1 MIDVPWLVFV
11 ASGAICLGAGMMAW
25 MKNPRSKAASI
36 FLVSMM
42 FIFVATSTGPLF
54 PIVSPDN
61 AGTARSLATA
71 CIVSILISETLL
83 WMLAIVFPVER
94 RLSFRPINLAG
105 AAMLSILAVTVG
117 LGLAFTDLD
126 LSDPDRI
133 RISTEARAL
142 VLTVAATS
150 MMLAMILVL
159 SVRAKASDV
168 QWRSGTIYLA
178 GLWVLAI
185 GGTLFALGSFVDSG
199 VGTSIEPLAQI
210 SLATGLAISGLI
222 FAYSIASGQMV
233 MTVSPAT
240 EASRSSEKATYRL
253 LHRHVYLVEEEKP
266 DFSFEIFS
274 DILKGRCFDCS
285 NDDAFPCES
294 LECSAC
300 KLPCPCRTCTK
311 YKSRP
316 QGMVVTRQFP
326 NDVREEHFL
335 QTTPILWLST
345 VSGKDNMDP
354 AKLNLLTDYL
364 VNFMDRS
371 HNGVVLVDGLE
382 YLVTSNDFNRVLK
395 AIDRWTECA
404 MTSDCRLILSL
415 DPRTFEKKELALL
428 EKNKEVVRPDAKEK
442 WQVIPERI

>member
-1 MIDVPWLVFV
+1 
-11 ASGAICLGAGMMAW
+11 MMAW
-25 MKNPRSKAASI
+25 MKDPRSKAASI

-42 FIFVATSTGPLF
+42 FIFAATATGPLF
-54 PIVSPDN
+54 PLVSPDN
-61 AGTARSLATA
+61 EGTIKSLATA
-71 CIVSILISETLL
+71 CVVSILLAETLL

-94 RLSFRPINLAG
+94 KVSFRPLNVTG
-105 AAMLSILAVTVG
+105 AAILAIPIAVAA
-117 LGLAFTDLD
+117 LGIALTDVD
-126 LSDPDRI
+126 FDSDPTRI
-133 RISTEARAL
+133 NAYGRSLILAN
-142 VLTVAATS
+142 AATT
-150 MMLAMILVL
+150 MILAMVLVL
-159 SVRAKASDV
+159 SVRSRANEK
-168 QWRSGTIYLA
+168 QWRSATIYLV
-178 GLWVLAI
+178 GLWVVAI
-185 GGTLFALGSFVDSG
+185 GGTLFAVGSFDDSSL
-199 VGTSIEPLAQI
+199 GTQIEPLAQI
-210 SLATGLAISGLI
+210 ALAAGVVVSGLI

-233 MTVSPAT
+233 MTVSPAS
-240 EASRSSEKATYRL
+240 EAARSSEKASYRL

-266 DFSFEIFS
+266 NFSFEIFA
-274 DILKGRCFDCS
+274 DILKGRCFDCM

-316 QGMVVTRQFP
+316 QGMVVTRQYP
-326 NDVREEHFL
+326 NDVREDHYL
-335 QTTPILWLST
+335 QTTPIIWLST
-345 VSGKDNMDP
+345 VAGKDNMDP

-382 YLVTSNDFNRVLK
+382 YLVTSNDFTRVLK
-395 AIDRWTECA
+395 AIDRWTESA

-415 DPRTFEKKELALL
+415 DPRTFDQRELALL

>member
-1 MIDVPWLVFV
+1 
-11 ASGAICLGAGMMAW
+11 MA
-25 MKNPRSKAASI
+25 
-36 FLVSMM
+36 
-42 FIFVATSTGPLF
+42 
-54 PIVSPDN
+54 
-61 AGTARSLATA
+61 
-71 CIVSILISETLL
+71 ETLL

-94 RLSFRPINLAG
+94 KVSFRPLNVAG
-105 AAMLSILAVTVG
+105 AAILVIPLVIGA
-117 LGLAFTDLD
+117 LGVALTDVEF
-126 LSDPDRI
+126 SDPV
-133 RISTEARAL
+133 RISPDGRSL
-142 VLTVAATS
+142 VLANAAS
-150 MMLAMILVL
+150 AMILAMVLVL
-159 SVRAKASDV
+159 SARAKANEA

-178 GLWVLAI
+178 GLWVVAI
-185 GGTLFALGSFVDSG
+185 GGTLFAVGSFAESDL
-199 VGTSIEPLAQI
+199 GTQVEPLAKI
-210 SLATGLAISGLI
+210 ALAGGVALSGLI

-233 MTVSPAT
+233 MTVSPAS
-240 EASRSSEKATYRL
+240 EAARSSEKATYRL

-274 DILKGRCFDCS
+274 DILKGRCFDCM

-294 LECSAC
+294 LECAAC
-300 KLPCPCRTCTK
+300 KLPCPCRSCTK

-316 QGMVVTRQFP
+316 QGMVVTRQYP

-354 AKLNLLTDYL
+354 AKLNLLTDFL

-395 AIDRWTECA
+395 AIDRWTESA

-415 DPRTFEKKELALL
+415 DPRTFDQRELALL

>member
-1 MIDVPWLVFV
+1 
-11 ASGAICLGAGMMAW
+11 MMAW

-42 FIFVATSTGPLF
+42 FIFAATATGPLF
-54 PIVSPDN
+54 PIVSEENTD
-61 AGTARSLATA
+61 TMRSLATV
-71 CIVSILISETLL
+71 CVMSILLSETLL

-94 RLSFRPINLAG
+94 KLSFKPLSLAG
-105 AAMLSILAVTVG
+105 AAILVIPVVAAVFG
-117 LGLAFTDLD
+117 LIFTDLD
-126 LSDPDRI
+126 LSDPDHVRI
-133 RISTEARAL
+133 GEAARAL
-142 VLTVAATS
+142 VLGCAATT
-150 MMLAMILVL
+150 MILAMVLVL
-159 SVRAKASDV
+159 SVRSKSSEV
-168 QWRSGTIYLA
+168 QRRSGAIYLI
-178 GLWVLAI
+178 GLWVVAV
-185 GGTLFALGSFVDSG
+185 GGVLFAVGSFDGSS
-199 VGTSIEPLAQI
+199 VGTQIEPLAKI
-210 SLATGLAISGLI
+210 SLATGLALSGLI

-240 EASRSSEKATYRL
+240 EASRSSEKASYRL

-266 DFSFEIFS
+266 DFSFEIFA
-274 DILKGRCFDCS
+274 DILKGRCFDCV

-316 QGMVVTRQFP
+316 QGMVVTRQYP

-335 QTTPILWLST
+335 QTTPIVWLST
-345 VSGKDNMDP
+345 VAGKDHMDP

-382 YLVTSNDFNRVLK
+382 YLVTSNDFNKVLK
-395 AIDRWTECA
+395 AIDRWTESA

-415 DPRTFEKKELALL
+415 DPRTFDQKELALL